1 MADLSA
7 EREPQSRRPQYV
19 MTLWRTA
26 GGIWQGRLKSL
37 HDGAE
42 QLVGDLRDLP
52 SVLAAVPDNTGSDHK
67 ENHA

>member
-19 MTLWRTA
+19 MTLWRTT
-26 GGIWQGRLKSL
+26 GGVWQGRLKSL
-37 HDGAE
+37 QDGAE
-42 QLVGDLRDLP
+42 QIVEDLRDLP
-52 SVLAAVPDNTGSDHK
+52 GVLMAMPDPK